1 MPPLLPSIDKQ
12 EIDAGNFG
20 AVRFLAIA
28 NAFRVPSCKVNCS
41 LVSFTNCGRVMR
53 DVVLS
58 VVCGVTTGL
67 FVAMLGNS
75 Y

>member
-1 MPPLLPSIDKQ
+1 MPPLLPTTDKQ
-12 EIDAGNFG
+12 VIDTGNFG
-20 AVRFLAIA
+20 GVRFLAIA
-28 NAFRVPSCKVNCS
+28 NAFRVPGCKVDCS

-58 VVCGVTTGL
+58 VVCGATTGL